1 MDYNNH
7 RGQYPLIT
15 LVSRSTVLWNTTMD
29 IRRRRALICY
39 LILILAAALPLASP
53 AQAQGSPQID
63 VLTVRGA
70 ITPIV
75 ASYIERG
82 IDTAQTD
89 GSECLIIELDTPGGS
104 VQVTEGIVQS
114 MKAAAVPIVIY
125 VQPSGAKAASAGT
138 FLTLAADLAAMAP
151 NTRIG
156 AAHPV
161 DMSGQEMSEAAEA
174 KSVNDAEAF
183 IKGLAESRGPDA
195 AAWAEKAVR
204 ESSSITD
211 DEALELGVVD
221 LVAGDLRELVDA
233 LDGREVTVAGESIT
247 LATRGASI
255 NRLPMNTIED
265 FLHTITDPNIAF
277 LLMTLGLNA
286 IIFELSQPGGY
297 FAGVIGAIC
306 LVLALFSLG
315 VLSVNWTGLI
325 FVVLAFVLLIADIK
339 APTHGILTA
348 LGIVSFILGSMILF
362 SSPFAQVSRTLVV
375 TVGLA
380 TGTFFAFVVAKVV
393 GAHQRRPTTGLE
405 GLVGQLAVARSDLA
419 PTGTVF
425 LKGELWQAVTSEGA
439 VKQGEQVEITEVDG
453 FKLHV
458 KRAARDSTRP

>member
-1 MDYNNH
+1 
-7 RGQYPLIT
+7 
-15 LVSRSTVLWNTTMD
+15 MD
-29 IRRRRALICY
+29 IRRGIALICY
-39 LILILAAALPLASP
+39 LVLGLAAALPSASP
-53 AQAQGSPQID
+53 AQAQGSPQVD

-75 ASYIERG
+75 ASYVERG
-82 IDTAQTD
+82 IDTAQAD
-89 GSECLIIELDTPGGS
+89 GSVCLIIELDTPGGS
-104 VQVTEGIVQS
+104 VQVTEQIVQS
-114 MKAAAVPIVIY
+114 MKAATVPIVIY

-138 FLTLAADLAAMAP
+138 FVTLAADLAAMAP
-151 NTRIG
+151 STRIG

-174 KSVNDAEAF
+174 KAVNDAVAL
-183 IKGLAESRGPDA
+183 IKGLADSRGPDVT
-195 AAWAEKAVR
+195 AWAERAVR
-204 ESSSITD
+204 ESSSITQ

-221 LVAGDLRELVDA
+221 FIAQDLRELVDA
-233 LDGREVTVAGESIT
+233 LDGREVTVAGISVT
-247 LATRGASI
+247 LATRGASV

-325 FVVLAFVLLIADIK
+325 FVVLAFVLLIADVK

-362 SSPFAQVSRTLVV
+362 SSPFAPVSGTLVV

-380 TGTFFAFVVAKVV
+380 TGGFFAFVVAKVV
-393 GAHQRRPTTGLE
+393 GAHHRRPTTGLE

-425 LKGELWQAVTSEGA
+425 LKGELWQAVTNEGP
-439 VKQGEQVEITEVDG
+439 VKRGEQVEVIAVEG
-453 FKLHV
+453 FKLRV
-458 KRAARDSTRP
+458 KRAAGESGR